1 MKKKKGSLSKE
12 IRNLRKEREDI
23 KQNQMEIL
31 ELRNIITK
39 Q

>member
-1 MKKKKGSLSKE
+1 MKKKKESVSKE

-23 KQNQMEIL
+23 KQNQMEIP

>member
-1 MKKKKGSLSKE
+1 MKKKKESLSKE

-23 KQNQMEIL
+23 KQNQMEIP